1 MSYTPTEWQPDDI
14 VTAARMNT
22 LETAVGEMNMSYT
35 PNTWVNGDVI
45 TAAKMNALEQAVASG
60 GGSSDFSTAEVT
72 IVNDTHNN
80 IDIMLLPIVSEIDEG
95 VYGLVGASAAQ
106 LNASHSETY
115 IVGLYQGLCA
125 WATALYDSYA
135 SYTFTGSGSVTV
147 LDVVLIITGDCTI
160 TIS

>member
-14 VTAARMNT
+14 VTAARMNA

-60 GGSSDFSTAEVT
+60 GGGSSDFSTAEVT
-72 IVNDTHNN
+72 FINYVNGWVRAAICLDLGN
-80 IDIMLLPIVSEIDEG
+80 IKVSVSEGLISDSPET
-95 VYGLVGASAAQ
+95 VTICMYGGMANMTLD
-106 LNASHSETY
+106 Y
-115 IVGLYQGLCA
+115 DD
-125 WATALYDSYA
+125 ATTTGDISNDGDYN
-135 SYTFTGSGSVTV
+135 YT
-147 LDVVLIITGDCTI
+147 ITGDGTI